1 MQVKEEA
8 KKETLL
14 PTFKIPVYFV
24 IISVVWIAFSY
35 RVLSWLIGNSKLF
48 LMVNVIID
56 SVFVIG
62 TACML
67 FILINRQLTEMH
79 KQKRRSKEREEQL
92 RLLINAMPEFVC
104 YKDREMRWL
113 EANEFALRFFHLEGV
128 EYKGKTDFELANY
141 TVEHLKEAMEYCYQT
156 DKQAIEGGVLIRVEE
171 EISTEDGSSQF
182 FDTVKVPVRDDNGLL
197 KGLVVIG
204 RNITH
209 RKKAEERLEASKQH
223 YKSLFEQNP
232 DAIISLDRNGNILKV
247 NTACEELTGYK
258 AEELFQIECNE
269 LIVEEDF
276 ARASSFFMECMK
288 GNPQTYEITII
299 RKDGDR
305 AQINVKNVP
314 ILVNGEVTG
323 FYAICKDVTEWR
335 AAEEMLRKS
344 ERLSVVGQLA
354 AGVAHEIRN
363 PLASLSGFVQL
374 LQKEAT
380 TNQHYYEIMLSELER
395 INFIVSEFLRLA
407 KPQALHFE
415 CKDLRPIFK
424 NVVAIAETQAIMN
437 NVQIIV
443 DIDPDIPAIY
453 CAENQLKQVFL
464 NILKNAIEAMPG
476 GGDIRIEV
484 KRGKAEAVSIRFIDE
499 GCGIDPERIRKL
511 GEPFYSTKEK
521 GTGLGLMV
529 SYKIIEAHQG
539 CIHVTSELDKGTT
552 VEVRLPGVMT
562 E

>member
-1 MQVKEEA
+1 MQDKDEA
-8 KKETLL
+8 KKEILL
-14 PTFKIPVYFV
+14 PTFQIPVYFMIV
-24 IISVVWIAFSY
+24 SVVWIAFSY
-35 RVLSWLIGNSKLF
+35 RILSWLIGNSKLF

-56 SVFVIG
+56 SIFVIG

-67 FILINRQLTEMH
+67 FILINRQLKEMH

-104 YKDREMRWL
+104 YKDSEMRWL
-113 EANEFALRFFHLEGV
+113 EANEFALRFFQLEGV
-128 EYKGKTDFELANY
+128 DYKGKTDYELANY
-141 TVEHLKEAMEYCYQT
+141 TAEHLKGTMEYCFQT
-156 DKQAIEGGVLIRVEE
+156 DKQAMEGGVPIRVEE
-171 EISTEDGSSQF
+171 MILAEDGSSQF
-182 FDTVKVPVRDDNGLL
+182 FDTVKVPVRDDNGQL

-209 RKKAEERLEASKQH
+209 RKKTEERLEASKQH

-232 DAIISLDRNGNILKV
+232 DAILSLDKNGDFLVI

-258 AEELFQIECNE
+258 AEELFQKECTE

-276 ARASSFFMECMK
+276 ERASSYFMECMK
-288 GNPQTYEITII
+288 GNPQTYEITIK
-299 RKDGDR
+299 RKDGVR
-305 AQINVKNVP
+305 AQINVKNIP

-344 ERLSVVGQLA
+344 DRLSIAGQLA

-380 TNQHYYEIMLSELER
+380 TNQHYYEIMLSELNR
-395 INFIVSEFLRLA
+395 INFIVSEFLRVA
-407 KPQALHFE
+407 KPQVLHFE
-415 CKDLRPIFK
+415 SKDLHAIFK
-424 NVVAIAETQAIMN
+424 NVIAIAETQAIMN
-437 NVQIIV
+437 NVQIIT
-443 DIDPDIPAIY
+443 DFDPDIPAIY
-453 CAENQLKQVFL
+453 CEENQLKQVFL
-464 NILKNAIEAMPG
+464 NILKNAIEAMPK

-484 KRGKAEAVSIRFIDE
+484 KRGKADGVSIRFMDE
-499 GCGIDPERIRKL
+499 GCGIDPDRIRKL

-539 CIHVTSELDKGTT
+539 CIHVTSELEKGTT
-552 VEVRLPGVMT
+552 VEVRLPSVMT
-562 E
+562 K